1 MMRQTKYQLDIL
13 SFETF
18 KSEMLTP
25 ESYVEEAKE
34 LYDCGYPADECPP
47 YMVIYETLR
56 TICENQQEILENH
69 KNIDVLSS
77 VLAALPRLRELEL
90 DFCPSIDEPQWVDS
104 YLSLGMT
111 AKEVSNTYHIQA
123 VTKALQRRSECM
135 APLVTI
141 GLSSLDLPHYSSW
154 ELPKFPSLSG
164 ALELLLEHC
173 TTLRI
178 TGDSAPLELL
188 SRSTVKLRQLIL
200 GHVNISYTVWREF
213 LETNRQTIISIGFYD
228 THLIRGLAEVQ
239 ELSPKLLPAVL
250 PGFAFSTKKS
260 TDYWK
265 MPYWETGW
273 IIQLGS

>member
-1 MMRQTKYQLDIL
+1 
-13 SFETF
+13 
-18 KSEMLTP
+18 
-25 ESYVEEAKE
+25 
-34 LYDCGYPADECPP
+34 
-47 YMVIYETLR
+47 
-56 TICENQQEILENH
+56 
-69 KNIDVLSS
+69 
-77 VLAALPRLRELEL
+77 
-90 DFCPSIDEPQWVDS
+90 
-104 YLSLGMT
+104 
-111 AKEVSNTYHIQA
+111 
-123 VTKALQRRSECM
+123 M

-141 GLSSLDLPHYSSW
+141 ELSSLVLPHYSSRK
-154 ELPKFPSLSG
+154 LPKFPSLSG

-188 SRSTVKLRQLIL
+188 SRSTVKLRKLIL
-200 GHVNISYTVWREF
+200 GHVNISYIAWREF

-228 THLIRGLAEVQ
+228 THLIRDLAEIQ
-239 ELSPKLLPAVL
+239 ELSPKLLPAAL